1 MIGSIVNIFVAGSD
15 KICPIAGNE
24 LIDLFTTHAKPIQ
37 MTYKKWDH
45 MDFVKGAELE
55 LLVEDIGKAIV
66 VRNRR
71 SDRKSLAEMYPDIAN
86 NTEYGGLRPDEL

>member
-1 MIGSIVNIFVAGSD
+1 
-15 KICPIAGNE
+15 
-24 LIDLFTTHAKPIQ
+24 
-37 MTYKKWDH
+37 